1 MRRSFDAMSMKRFFE
16 WKTSAVLALVI
27 PTVIFGFLIFSPK
40 TPGRFLGKL
49 IVVIVLVINLALIK
63 RYENLQTL
71 REKKDRDV
79 RS

>member
-1 MRRSFDAMSMKRFFE
+1 MSMRRFFE

-27 PTVIFGFLIFSPK
+27 PAVIFGFLIFSPK

-49 IVVIVLVINLALIK
+49 VVVIVLVINLALIK